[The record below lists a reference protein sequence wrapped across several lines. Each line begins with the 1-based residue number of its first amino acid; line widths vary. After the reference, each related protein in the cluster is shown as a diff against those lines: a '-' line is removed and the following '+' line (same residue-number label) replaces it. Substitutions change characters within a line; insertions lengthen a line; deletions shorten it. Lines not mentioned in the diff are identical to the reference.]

1 MSYFLIQ
8 AQRLNL
14 VYGDQ
19 VLFKDLQFE
28 QQEKEW
34 VELIGGNGSGK
45 SSLIH
50 AFYGLLSV
58 QSGILK
64 VLDYSLNPA
73 TPDFAAARRKIGIY
87 SAKVPL
93 IEDKTLRA
101 NLAIALNAA
110 DKIRDLNTDQY
121 ITDILEKFGLAD
133 KTLEEVSRLSSGE
146 KVRLGLARAVIHK
159 PRLLML
165 DNPISAL
172 DESSIKLVKS
182 QLTDL
187 HQKEGTGVLLT
198 GLSLSPFSPDNRKV
212 YQITGKGLELV

>member
-1 MSYFLIQ
+1 MSYFLVQ

-14 VYGDQ
+14 TYGEH

-45 SSLIH
+45 SALIH
-50 AFYGLLSV
+50 AFYGLLPV

-73 TPDFAAARRKIGIY
+73 TPDFAAARRRIGIF
-87 SAKVPL
+87 STKVPL

-110 DKIRDLNTDQY
+110 DKIRDLNSDQY
-121 ITDILEKFGLAD
+121 ITDTLAKFGLAE
-133 KTLEEVSRLSSGE
+133 KTLEKVSSLSSGE
-146 KVRLGLARAVIHK
+146 KVLLGLARAIIHR
-159 PRLLML
+159 PRLLLL
-165 DNPISAL
+165 DNPFALL
-172 DESSIKLVKS
+172 DESSIKLVKAL
-182 QLTDL
+182 LTDL

-198 GLSLSPFSPDNRKV
+198 GLNLSPYSPDNRKV